1 MGLNINLQKSFAVV
15 GAIVGGIAVLLVLSG
30 LVEPAVGAGRSITEN
45 ITTADTGSTIGD
57 TMAGVLGPF
66 IPLALIIGLISLAF
80 LAVNF
85 VKSK

>member
-1 MGLNINLQKSFAVV
+1 MGLNVNLQKAFAVV

-30 LVEPAVGAGRSITEN
+30 LVSPAVGAGRAITEN

-57 TMAGVLGPF
+57 TMASTLGPF
-66 IPLALIIGLISLAF
+66 IPLALIVGLISLAF